1 MYFECSSQNVERL
14 DRDRFDFITNFHDH
28 LQGEEGMIEQDF
40 KNYFP
45 QLTLCKFDKVLD
57 ISPPILMAGSQ
68 SSTRMLFGNTWADAL
83 HDHAQT
89 PDLFL
94 EKHAAPGY
102 QQAAAE
108 GFACDQVETVIKIR
122 DKSLVLNF
130 VRYIAKLETCSGI
143 RFFGLAGKVL
153 DRTLQ

>member
-1 MYFECSSQNVERL
+1 MYFECSSQSVERL
-14 DRDRFDFITNFHDH
+14 DRSQFDFITNFHDH
-28 LQGEEGMIEQDF
+28 LQGEEGVINQDF

-45 QLTLCKFDKVLD
+45 QLTLCKFDTMLEVA
-57 ISPPILMAGSQ
+57 PPIQMAGSQ

-83 HDHAQT
+83 HDHAKT
-89 PDLFL
+89 PDLSL

-108 GFACDQVETVIKIR
+108 GFACDLVETVVKFG
-122 DKSLVLNF
+122 DKSQVLNF